1 MPTPPSPHAIA
12 AIVLAF
18 LAVFLYTREKLPLEG
33 SSLFVLLI
41 ILVWFE
47 VFTIEYQGDR
57 VGTADFLSG
66 FGNEALIAVVSLMVL
81 ARSLE
86 VTRALQ
92 PIGRTLA
99 GLWRIRPKL
108 AFLVTMLTAAVLS
121 MFLNNTP
128 VVAAI
133 MPLLV
138 AVSLQA
144 GVSSSGMLMP
154 IGFATIIGGM
164 ATTIGTSTNL
174 LVVSVAADLGMRE
187 MQMFDFALPVLI
199 VGSIAILYLWLVA
212 PLLLPERRPPLTDTD
227 PRLFDSRL
235 KIESG
240 CPADGKTLS
249 EVMGITKGQLRVSR
263 IDRGELSLARLPSV
277 VLRAGDYLHVT
288 NTLEN
293 LSDFERLLGATL
305 LTADTD
311 ERVDAGQPLASS
323 QRIAEVVIMQGSPL
337 EQHTLESSRILSSY
351 GLTLLALHRS
361 AARHGGDIRPV
372 TEEILGA
379 GDVLLLQGSADA
391 IEALRRS
398 GKALVLDGNID
409 LPRPANAGLA
419 LMIMAGVVVAAATGL
434 TRISIAAVTG
444 VALMIA
450 TRCLTW
456 SDVRDAIDRRI
467 VLVVVASLALGLA
480 LIVTGAA
487 EYIARLYVG
496 VAGELPV
503 AVILSGMIII
513 MALLTEVAT
522 NNAVAVLG
530 TPIAISI
537 ANVLGAPPEPFVLA
551 VLYGANM
558 SYLTP
563 VGYQTNLLVMSAG
576 GYRFSDFLRAGIPLQ
591 LIMWLGLSA
600 VLPIFYDLG

>member
-18 LAVFLYTREKLPLEG
+18 LAVFLYTRERLPLEG

-47 VFTIEYQGDR
+47 IFTIEYQGDR
-57 VGTADFLSG
+57 VSTADFLTG
-66 FGNEALIAVVSLMVL
+66 FGNEALIAVVSLMIL

-99 GLWRIRPKL
+99 GLWRIQPKL
-108 AFLVTMLTAAVLS
+108 AFLVTMLTAAILS

-164 ATTIGTSTNL
+164 STTIGTSTNL

-187 MQMFDFALPVLI
+187 MEMFDFALPVLI

-212 PLLLPERRPPLTDTD
+212 PLLLPERRPPLTDTA

-235 KIESG
+235 KVETG
-240 CPADGKTLS
+240 CTADGKTLS
-249 EVMGITKGQLRVSR
+249 EIMGMTKGRLRATR
-263 IDRGELSLARLPSV
+263 IDRGDLSLARLPSV
-277 VLRAGDYLHVT
+277 VLRTGDYLHVT
-288 NTLEN
+288 DTLEN
-293 LSDFERLLGATL
+293 LSDFERLLGVTL

-311 ERVDAGQPLASS
+311 ERVDAGHPLASS
-323 QRIAEVVIMQGSPL
+323 QRIAEVVVMQGSPL

-361 AARHGGDIRPV
+361 AARHGGSIRPV

-379 GDVLLLQGSADA
+379 GDVLLLQGPADA

-419 LMIMAGVVVAAATGL
+419 LVIMAGVVVAAATGL

-456 SDVRDAIDRRI
+456 NDVRDAIDRRI

-496 VAGELPV
+496 IAGDLPV
-503 AVILSGMIII
+503 AVILSGMILI

-576 GYRFSDFLRAGIPLQ
+576 GYQFSDFLRAGIPLQ
-591 LIMWLGLSA
+591 LIMWLGLSV
-600 VLPIFYDLG
+600 VLPAFYDLG

>member
-12 AIVLAF
+12 AIVLAV

-57 VGTADFLSG
+57 VGTADFFSG

-99 GLWRIRPKL
+99 RLWRIRPKL
-108 AFLVTMLTAAVLS
+108 AFLATMLTAAILS

-154 IGFATIIGGM
+154 IGFATIVGGM

-212 PLLLPERRPPLTDTD
+212 PLLLPERRPPLTDTA

-235 KIESG
+235 KIETG
-240 CPADGKTLS
+240 CMAEGKTLS
-249 EVMGITKGQLRVSR
+249 EVMGITKGRLRVSR

-277 VLRAGDYLHVT
+277 VLRAGDYLHVK

-293 LSDFERLLGATL
+293 LTDFERTLGATL
-305 LTADTD
+305 LTVDTD
-311 ERVDAGQPLASS
+311 EPVDAGHPLASS
-323 QRIAEVVIMQGSPL
+323 QRIAEVVVMQGSPL

-361 AARHGGDIRPV
+361 AARHGGEIRPV
-372 TEEILGA
+372 TEEILSA

-391 IEALRRS
+391 IESLRRS

-409 LPRPANAGLA
+409 LPRPANAALA
-419 LMIMAGVVVAAATGL
+419 LVIMTGVVIAAATGL
-434 TRISIAAVTG
+434 MRISIAAVTG

-456 SDVRDAIDRRI
+456 NDVRDSIDRRI

-576 GYRFSDFLRAGIPLQ
+576 GYRFSDFLRTGIPLQ

>member
-41 ILVWFE
+41 ILIWFE
-47 VFTIEYQGDR
+47 IFTIEYQGDR

-108 AFLVTMLTAAVLS
+108 AFLATMLTAAVLS

-154 IGFATIIGGM
+154 IGFATIVGGM

-212 PLLLPERRPPLTDTD
+212 PLLLPERRPPLTDTA

-235 KIESG
+235 RIEAG
-240 CPADGKTLS
+240 GPADGKTLS
-249 EVMGITKGQLRVSR
+249 EVMGSTKGQLRVSR

-277 VLRAGDYLHVT
+277 VLRAGDYLHVK

-293 LSDFERLLGATL
+293 LTDFERLLGATL
-305 LTADTD
+305 LTVDTD
-311 ERVDAGQPLASS
+311 EPVGAGHPLASS
-323 QRIAEVVIMQGSPL
+323 QRIVEVVVMQGSPL

-361 AARHGGDIRPV
+361 AARHGGEIRPV

-419 LMIMAGVVVAAATGL
+419 LMIMAGVVVVAATGL
-434 TRISIAAVTG
+434 MRISIAAVTG

-450 TRCLTW
+450 TGCLTW
-456 SDVRDAIDRRI
+456 NDVRDAIDRRI

-496 VAGELPV
+496 VAGGLPV

-576 GYRFSDFLRAGIPLQ
+576 GYRFSDFLRTGIPLQ